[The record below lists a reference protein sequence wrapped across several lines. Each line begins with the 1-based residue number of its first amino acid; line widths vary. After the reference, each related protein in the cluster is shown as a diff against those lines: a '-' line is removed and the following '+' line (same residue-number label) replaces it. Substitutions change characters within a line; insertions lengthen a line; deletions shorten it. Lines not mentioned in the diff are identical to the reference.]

1 VPAIAEAAIQI
12 VPDFDR
18 FGRELDTGLKRSLR
32 SVGGGISSIMRMA
45 TQATAAL
52 GGAMTIVGAQSLKA
66 SADLERSM
74 QMIEGLV
81 GIFDPVQLN
90 SFKDAIAE
98 IAPATGQSATE
109 LGKAMFFITSAG
121 ARGANAIEILNSTAR
136 LGAAGL
142 GDLSEIAKGVVS
154 AVNAYGQEN
163 LNATEAADM
172 FANTVRLGNLEA
184 QSLAPVLGH
193 VIPIAS
199 QMGVSFDQVGGAI
212 AGMTRLGQSAA
223 ESATALRATM
233 SQLLKPTGR
242 AGEALESVGLSSE
255 MLRDSLATG
264 KLDLL
269 GVLTLVQK
277 AFDGNTSAM
286 AEAFPNLRALRGV
299 LALVGSNYEDNR
311 MIMDEMRDST
321 GVATEAFDAQ
331 SETLQF
337 KLNQM
342 MSAYKTLTIQVG
354 DALKPFVI
362 PIIEDF
368 TKKLQA
374 QGNSLPELI
383 TRLGLYLQLFTGRLD
398 FSAFVQS
405 YTEAFGSF
413 STENNKLVKAYMVT
427 KGQFEIISPVI
438 RQSFAALTTAFIEN
452 FGDLFPAFEGFNFT
466 VTDVTNAIIFTIQK
480 LTDFLINTGFPMVR
494 KFIALGKE
502 QFESFRPTLQRYM
515 DFFKYVF
522 DEVKRVVNLF
532 VENFRV
538 IWEKYGEEIT
548 RISTWIGENVIRV
561 FKGLFDIVM
570 GLVKMFIALF
580 SGDFDTFKEGFI
592 QAVKGLY
599 NVVVGIFQRFVQV
612 IILAFQILFI
622 TVKNLIKFAFEGILN
637 IVVFSLD
644 WLVTK
649 VQDFGN
655 LVALKFTEL
664 KDNAIRIFNILKQFF
679 PVWWQNIKD
688 FFARGFNWLIEKLGI
703 FGRFFVDQGFQ
714 AQVLAPVINKVTE
727 WWNKLKDFFKTGY
740 DWIIEKTS
748 MFGTW
753 IVSNG
758 FGKWI
763 ASVVDKV
770 KVFWDNLKSKFQ
782 EFLGGDGF
790 LATFVRSGLNGL
802 KFIFENTIGRIINI
816 VKGLFNGLKTFIFDW
831 INSGFLTAIS
841 NLFNTIKDRIASGI
855 NSMIGVLNKI
865 IDKYNSIAAVPDIP
879 HVPTVNFGGMKDG
892 GIVGN
897 GGLAVIGEAGPEL
910 VNIPSGA
917 SVTPL
922 PANLGM
928 GHDEARMFAAA
939 MAKQV
944 NVVIELDSDIIAQKT
959 APIMVDT
966 IRLKQ
971 GITIV

>member
-1 VPAIAEAAIQI
+1 MPAIAEAAIQI

-32 SVGGGISSIMRMA
+32 SAGKGISSIMRMA
-45 TQATAAL
+45 TQATGAL
-52 GGAMTIVGAQSLKA
+52 AGALTIVGAQSLKA

-255 MLRDSLATG
+255 ILRDSLATG

-362 PIIEDF
+362 PIIEEF
-368 TKKLQA
+368 TKKLQE

-480 LTDFLINTGFPMVR
+480 LTDFLINTAFPMIR
-494 KFIALGKE
+494 QFIDFGKQQFERFRPILMDVFE
-502 QFESFRPTLQRYM
+502 QFKSRFDAVKDVVVTFIETIKTLYKDFGDSFLSATQTNLKLIF
-515 DFFKYVF
+515 DTFFEVF
-522 DEVKRVVNLF
+522 DSILGFIKIVI
-532 VENFRV
+532 ENILIF
-538 IWEKYGEEIT
+538 WNKYGEDIIRAT
-548 RISTWIGENVIRV
+548 RMALESVIGI
-561 FKGLFDIVM
+561 FKGAFDIIM
-570 GLVKMFIALF
+570 GVVKMFIALF
-580 SGDFDTFKEGFI
+580 TGDFDTFKNGLVQLFKGLFELIIGITKGFGVLLGTLI
-592 QAVKGLY
+592 ATIFTAVK
-599 NVVVGIFQRFVQV
+599 NI
-612 IILAFQILFI
+612 
-622 TVKNLIKFAFEGILN
+622 IKFAFEGIIAL
-637 IVVFSLD
+637 IVGALD
-644 WLVTK
+644 FLVTS
-649 VQDFGN
+649 VQNFGTN
-655 LVALKFTEL
+655 AKEKFAQFSEGAKGIFNNL
-664 KDNAIRIFNILKQFF
+664 KDVLL
-679 PVWWQNIKD
+679 VWWENVKD
-688 FFARGFNWLIEKLGI
+688 FFSK
-703 FGRFFVDQGFQ
+703 
-714 AQVLAPVINKVTE
+714 
-727 WWNKLKDFFKTGY
+727 GY

-748 MFGTW
+748 IFGTW
-753 IVSNG
+753 IVNNG

-770 KVFWDNLKSKFQ
+770 KVFWNNLKSQFQ
-782 EFLGGDGF
+782 KFLGGDGF

-831 INSGFLTAIS
+831 INSGFLNAIS
-841 NLFNTIKDRIASGI
+841 NLFNSIKDRIGSGI
-855 NSMIGVLNKI
+855 NEMINVLNKI
-865 IDKYNSIAAVPDIP
+865 IDKYNSIAMVPDIP
-879 HVPTVNFGGMKDG
+879 HVPPVNFGGMKDG

-928 GHDEARMFAAA
+928 GHDEAKMFAAA